1 MPSKIRDIAE
11 ILGVTETANT
21 TNAVLTSVA
30 DGSGLVVYAT
40 LDDLPTSGLT
50 AGDQAYVTSTNRLYV
65 SNGTGWYNVALFN
78 ATPTLSISPSG
89 AVTLAVDG
97 STPTVIT
104 LTGTDSDNADA
115 NLVYSV
121 ESDGSFSNIATLSQD
136 SSVFTITPLS
146 EDSATPGSST
156 LTFKVSDGIS
166 FGSGTTEFSLT
177 FGPPDWSGSYTDQIL
192 DGDATA
198 YSIFGASIGMSGDG
212 NYAFIADQSGGGSTN
227 VGRLWAYSK
236 SGSTW
241 SIHTA
246 FGTADGSNATM
257 YNPSQADLNVDG
269 TFGVFGLPAYNSNKG
284 GLRVYK
290 RTGNTYGNAQTY
302 TQTADVGAQLGKAVA
317 ISNDGNYI
325 IAGAPGASGG
335 KVHFFNLSDSAN
347 NTWSTNGVFSS
358 TNLGGGHVT
367 VGDAVAIDATG
378 VYAVAGVPSEGS
390 SYAGW
395 AYIYKRT
402 GSTWALETTLANPD
416 NEADARFG
424 GAVAI
429 NNDGDVLY
437 VGAYRKDQGAAGDA
451 GKIHMYT
458 RSGTTWTL
466 RDSFTS
472 ATSSGDAY
480 FGRSIACNANGDL
493 MVTGV
498 PYTAGGAAAPGLGGG
513 IEIWTK
519 NGNTMNNTRNIAN
532 INLQSGGLSAGS
544 AESYDLF
551 GWPVAINNSGDE
563 IMATSRSG
571 QKTGSVN
578 GTTGVVA
585 AILLS

>member
-1 MPSKIRDIAE
+1 MTESRARILAGILDNTGDIKSTS
-11 ILGVTETANT
+11 LDNVSTG
-21 TNAVLTSVA
+21 LT
-30 DGSGLVVYAT
+30 VYAT

-50 AGDQAYVTSTNRLYV
+50 SGQQAFVTSANRVYV
-65 SNGTGWYNVALFN
+65 SNGSGWYSVALFN
-78 ATPTLSISPSG
+78 ATPRLTISPSG

>member
-1 MPSKIRDIAE
+1 M
-11 ILGVTETANT
+11 TETKARLIASIIDNT
-21 TNAVLTSVA
+21 GDIKSTSLDNVSTGLT
-30 DGSGLVVYAT
+30 VYAT

-50 AGDQAYVTSTNRLYV
+50 SGQQAFVTSTNRVYV
-65 SNGTGWYNVALFN
+65 SNGSGWYNVALIN
-78 ATPTLSISPSG
+78 ATPRLTISPSG